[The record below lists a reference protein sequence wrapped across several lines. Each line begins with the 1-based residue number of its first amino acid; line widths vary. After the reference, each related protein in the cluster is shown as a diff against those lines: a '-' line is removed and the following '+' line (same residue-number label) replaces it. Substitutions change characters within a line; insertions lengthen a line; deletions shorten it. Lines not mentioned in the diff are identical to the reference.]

1 MIILIDDD
9 NPLVQYS
16 SPGGWNKSGLA
27 PEFNTTTHTSA
38 TSGDMATLAFLGT
51 SISVYGTRA
60 TNIGSRLIFSV
71 DGVDLDSIEAILAPD
86 TLHNQLFWTSPTFN
100 ETKHQLVITVA
111 EDQDT
116 PGATLNPSFFLDY
129 FVYTTTATARQSV
142 LFDDSDASVI
152 YSLGG
157 WQPNTTSQD
166 CLEGTQ
172 HVSTSVG
179 SWVALSFNGTG
190 ISLVGSPSQTGFT
203 ASIVLDGSVMS
214 QSLTQ
219 TQQLFSTSLLRSG
232 PHTINI
238 TVLDGS
244 PLGIDYFLVQDDLK
258 IPNVS
263 LTSSPASGST
273 RTAAPGTPQS
283 SKPPIAAVVGGAM
296 GGLVVLVLALTF
308 ILIRRRRA
316 RARRNDD
323 SSAVSAMPRCNTN
336 GHWITAPHPFPLSRS
351 NGTAN
356 PSPPPYTLKYR
367 SVI

>member
-1 MIILIDDD
+1 MIILIDDND
-9 NPLVQYS
+9 PLVQYS
-16 SPGGWNKSGLA
+16 PPGGWNRFGQA
-27 PEFNTTTHTSA
+27 PEFDNTTHASA
-38 TSGDMATLAFLGT
+38 TSGDTATLAFVGT
-51 SISVYGTRA
+51 SISVYGTQA
-60 TNIGSRLIFSV
+60 GNIGKSRLNFSV
-71 DGVDLDSIEAILAPD
+71 DGVVLDSIEARLMPE

-100 ETKHQLVITVA
+100 ETEHQLVITRT
-111 EDQDT
+111 EDQGT
-116 PGATLNPSFFLDY
+116 PGAKLNSTFFLDY

-172 HVSTSVG
+172 HVSTSAG
-179 SWVALSFNGTG
+179 SWVALSFDGTG
-190 ISLVGSPSQTGFT
+190 ISLVGSPSHTGFT
-203 ASIVLDGSVMS
+203 ASIVLDGSQPVMS
-214 QSLTQ
+214 H
-219 TQQLFSTSLLRSG
+219 TQQLFSTSLLPSG

-238 TVLDGS
+238 TVLDAS
-244 PLGIDYFLVQDDLK
+244 PLGIDYFLVQDDLE

-263 LTSSPASGST
+263 LTSSPSSGST

-283 SKPPIAAVVGGAM
+283 SKLPIAAVVGGAM

-308 ILIRRRRA
+308 ILIWRRRA

-323 SSAVSAMPRCNTN
+323 SSAVSAMPRCDTN
-336 GHWITAPHPFPLSRS
+336 GHRITAPHPFPLLRS

-367 SVI
+367 FVI